1 MAVSGITAPVPR
13 GGMGFTYDPVY
24 GPLYY
29 FRGQYYS
36 PDQVQSYETSEAGT
50 SYDGVIRGA
59 TPFVPTQQ
67 TATMGQAPSG
77 YMTLQQAAATKG
89 GGRPEAPQ
97 NRFDIYER
105 EGWAKLLPQLGFQG
119 QVQSSTYTPDES
131 VEGGMRESFGL
142 TPEAQSFIN
151 NLKQQ
156 GYQIVADKDK
166 VWSGSKY
173 TTRLGLADP
182 QGNILSNWE
191 EQEGSYFDQLGPML
205 AAFTPA
211 FLGIGN
217 ALASGA
223 VGGGANALA
232 GAGIG
237 GIEGAAFADLAAGM
251 LPEFGTN
258 AAYSAGLSGG
268 TGLGGALT
276 LQDIGGGIGDVLN
289 AASEASEGA
298 SGAVD
303 VGGALD
309 MADPEI
315 AKLFRQG
322 KIAQAGGSPLAGIG
336 PNAMALPLVS
346 PTPALEMASF
356 SPMTNVVSP
365 VVTPAAAITDLAAG
379 IGPDLAG
386 VGINALEGVGLSGD
400 IINAATGS
408 TLATAAPVVGA
419 SVNALNMAD
428 PEIAKLVR
436 QGEIAQAGGS
446 PLAGIGPGAVAL
458 PLVAGGSS
466 GTGIPFLDK
475 AIDFVTSPA
484 GSAIVSGVG
493 NVVGGIAGANA
504 AEKAAETQAGAAD
517 RALQLQREMY
527 EKSLELGK
535 PYYEAGV
542 NALGKLTRGEIL
554 PEPGYAFRLGE
565 GMKALE
571 RVQAARGNM
580 LSGGALKAGQRY
592 AQDLA
597 SQEYGNAYNRLANIA
612 GLGQTATTQ
621 AGTAGQNYASQAG
634 ELGLQQANALAR
646 GRVSR
651 ASSYGNALLGAAGA
665 LQDYVQA
672 PMKEQ
677 MFRDIYG
684 RLMGKP

>member
-1 MAVSGITAPVPR
+1 
-13 GGMGFTYDPVY
+13 
-24 GPLYY
+24 
-29 FRGQYYS
+29 
-36 PDQVQSYETSEAGT
+36 
-50 SYDGVIRGA
+50 
-59 TPFVPTQQ
+59 
-67 TATMGQAPSG
+67 
-77 YMTLQQAAATKG
+77 
-89 GGRPEAPQ
+89 
-97 NRFDIYER
+97 
-105 EGWAKLLPQLGFQG
+105 
-119 QVQSSTYTPDES
+119 
-131 VEGGMRESFGL
+131 
-142 TPEAQSFIN
+142 
-151 NLKQQ
+151 
-156 GYQIVADKDK
+156 
-166 VWSGSKY
+166 
-173 TTRLGLADP
+173 
-182 QGNILSNWE
+182 
-191 EQEGSYFDQLGPML
+191 
-205 AAFTPA
+205 
-211 FLGIGN
+211 
-217 ALASGA
+217 
-223 VGGGANALA
+223 
-232 GAGIG
+232 
-237 GIEGAAFADLAAGM
+237 
-251 LPEFGTN
+251 
-258 AAYSAGLSGG
+258 
-268 TGLGGALT
+268 
-276 LQDIGGGIGDVLN
+276 
-289 AASEASEGA
+289 
-298 SGAVD
+298 
-303 VGGALD
+303 
-309 MADPEI
+309 
-315 AKLFRQG
+315 
-322 KIAQAGGSPLAGIG
+322 
-336 PNAMALPLVS
+336 
-346 PTPALEMASF
+346 
-356 SPMTNVVSP
+356 VSP

-504 AEKAAETQAGAAD
+504 AEKAAETQAAAAD
-517 RALQLQREMY
+517 RAVQLQREMY

-542 NALGKLTRGEIL
+542 NALGKLTRGEVL

-634 ELGLQQANALAR
+634 ELGLQQANALAQ
-646 GRVSR
+646 GRIGR
-651 ASSYGNALLGAAGA
+651 MSSYGNALLGAAGA

>member
-1 MAVSGITAPVPR
+1 MVVSGITAPVPH

-36 PDQVQSYETSEAGT
+36 PDQVQSYDTSEAGT
-50 SYDGVIRGA
+50 SYDGVIQGA
-59 TPFVPTQQ
+59 TPFAPTQQ

-105 EGWAKLLPQLGFQG
+105 EGWAQLLPQLGFQG

-142 TPEAQSFIN
+142 TPEAQSFID

-205 AAFTPA
+205 AAFAPA
-211 FLGIGN
+211 FFGIGN
-217 ALASGA
+217 AIASGA

-276 LQDIGGGIGDVLN
+276 LQDIGIGIDDVLG
-289 AASEASEGA
+289 AASEASDGA
-298 SGAVD
+298 GGAVD

-315 AKLFRQG
+315 AKL
-322 KIAQAGGSPLAGIG
+322 
-336 PNAMALPLVS
+336 
-346 PTPALEMASF
+346 
-356 SPMTNVVSP
+356 
-365 VVTPAAAITDLAAG
+365 
-379 IGPDLAG
+379 
-386 VGINALEGVGLSGD
+386 
-400 IINAATGS
+400 
-408 TLATAAPVVGA
+408 
-419 SVNALNMAD
+419 
-428 PEIAKLVR
+428 VR
-436 QGEIAQAGGS
+436 QGEIAKDGGS
-446 PLAGIGPGAVAL
+446 ALAGIGPGAAASAV
-458 PLVAGGSS
+458 
-466 GTGIPFLDK
+466 
-475 AIDFVTSPA
+475 
-484 GSAIVSGVG
+484 GSADVLRELLYGKEAYG
-493 NVVGGIAGANA
+493 PGMTGAQTA
-504 AEKAAETQAGAAD
+504 AYD
-517 RALQLQREMY
+517 SILD
-527 EKSLELGK
+527 
-535 PYYEAGV
+535 
-542 NALGKLTRGEIL
+542 LTGSKTL
-554 PEPGYAFRLGE
+554 A
-565 GMKALE
+565 
-571 RVQAARGNM
+571 
-580 LSGGALKAGQRY
+580 
-592 AQDLA
+592 DLA
-597 SQEYGNAYNRLANIA
+597 GTATGLTTNTTNLKDLAKSAIGIGKDVLSSRAGLA
-612 GLGQTATTQ
+612 GLGALLSYLDKQPARGGGYTGVASAARPTTRTIVPGEYGPIVRYAANGGLMQAYAQGGVVTGTHQRPMQMEDGGFVMTERAVKGAGGPQGIAQLLPDAKLIRGPGTGTSDDIPATIEGNTPARVSNGEMYVPRARVKQ
-621 AGTAGQNYASQAG
+621 AGGAPALYA
-634 ELGLQQANALAR
+634 LMNKLQR
-646 GRVSR
+646 R
-651 ASSYGNALLGAAGA
+651 A
-665 LQDYVQA
+665 
-672 PMKEQ
+672 
-677 MFRDIYG
+677 
-684 RLMGKP
+684 

>member
-24 GPLYY
+24 GPLYC

-89 GGRPEAPQ
+89 GGRPETPQ
-97 NRFDIYER
+97 IRFELYER
-105 EGWAKLLPQLGFQG
+105 DGWAKLLPQLGFQG

-131 VEGGMRESFGL
+131 VEGGMREGFGL
-142 TPEAQSFIN
+142 TPEAQSFID

-211 FLGIGN
+211 FLGVGN
-217 ALASGA
+217 AIASGA
-223 VGGGANALA
+223 VGGGANALTA
-232 GAGIG
+232 
-237 GIEGAAFADLAAGM
+237 ADLA
-251 LPEFGTN
+251 
-258 AAYSAGLSGG
+258 
-268 TGLGGALT
+268 GLGNNAL
-276 LQDIGGGIGDVLN
+276 
-289 AASEASEGA
+289 
-298 SGAVD
+298 
-303 VGGALD
+303 
-309 MADPEI
+309 
-315 AKLFRQG
+315 
-322 KIAQAGGSPLAGIG
+322 AQ
-336 PNAMALPLVS
+336 VS
-346 PTPALEMASF
+346 PTPALEAASF

-446 PLAGIGPGAVAL
+446 ALAGIGPGAVAL

-493 NVVGGIAGANA
+493 NVVGGIAGASA
-504 AEKAAETQAGAAD
+504 AEKAAETQAAAAD
-517 RALQLQREMY
+517 RAVQLQREMY

-634 ELGLQQANALAR
+634 ELGLQQANALAQ
-646 GRVSR
+646 GRIGR